1 MKELYLSAEMDVV
14 KFTVAD
20 IITSSPVNPKPP
32 VGGGMGGENETELDP
47 IE

>member
-20 IITSSPVNPKPP
+20 IITSSPVTPAP
-32 VGGGMGGENETELDP
+32 GGGMGGENETELDP